1 LEIHADDPT
10 TGTHE
15 FGRGKAEIPH
25 GTADIQDDHT
35 LVEVWSKQLSRVLD
49 ESP

>member
-15 FGRGKAEIPH
+15 FGGGKAEKPH
-25 GTADIQDDHT
+25 GTADIQDDHP
-35 LVEVWSKQLSRVLD
+35 VAEVWGKQLARVLD
-49 ESP
+49 ELP